1 MTHAQPGSMEQP
13 TFAAIP
19 QPNLDDLA
27 IDAVLH
33 LGAALEVLELHASH
47 KVTAIN
53 CVCRDLL
60 RIYYAK
66 ADQAQSL
73 EPQDK
78 ELLGLLHDTAVDL
91 GYAVEVVDHLNG
103 DEADDPILYAVSY
116 LLKAAKRF
124 ADEGV
129 AVALAVKG

>member
-1 MTHAQPGSMEQP
+1 MGQA
-13 TFAAIP
+13 TFATTP
-19 QPNLDDLA
+19 QPKLDDLA

-33 LGAALEVLELHASH
+33 LGAALEVLELHARH

-91 GYAVEVVDHLNG
+91 GYAIEVVDHLNG

-129 AVALAVKG
+129 AAGLAVKG

>member
-1 MTHAQPGSMEQP
+1 MEQP
-13 TFAAIP
+13 AFATTP

-33 LGAALEVLELHASH
+33 LGAALEVLELHARH

-60 RIYYAK
+60 RIYYVK
-66 ADQAQSL
+66 ADQTQSL

-91 GYAVEVVDHLNG
+91 GYAIEVVDHLNG

-129 AVALAVKG
+129 AAALAVKG

>member
-1 MTHAQPGSMEQP
+1 M
-13 TFAAIP
+13 
-19 QPNLDDLA
+19 
-27 IDAVLH
+27 
-33 LGAALEVLELHASH
+33 GAALDVLDLHARH

-60 RIYYAK
+60 RIYYVK

-91 GYAVEVVDHLNG
+91 GYAIEVGGPSQWRRGRRPHPLCRELSAQG
-103 DEADDPILYAVSY
+103 GQAVC
-116 LLKAAKRF
+116 
-124 ADEGV
+124 G
-129 AVALAVKG
+129 

>member
-1 MTHAQPGSMEQP
+1 MTHAQPSSTEQP

-19 QPNLDDLA
+19 QPKLDDLA

-129 AVALAVKG
+129 AAGLAVKG

>member
-1 MTHAQPGSMEQP
+1 MGLKKRRLTADLRQDLRNIIHEQQDP
-13 TFAAIP
+13 MDLSLP
-19 QPNLDDLA
+19 KLEDLA

-33 LGAALEVLELHASH
+33 LGAALEVLELHARH

-91 GYAVEVVDHLNG
+91 GYAVV
-103 DEADDPILYAVSY
+103 
-116 LLKAAKRF
+116 F
-124 ADEGV
+124 F
-129 AVALAVKG
+129 

>member
-1 MTHAQPGSMEQP
+1 MTHAHPGSFEQR
-13 TFAAIP
+13 TFATTP

-33 LGAALEVLELHASH
+33 LGAALEVLELHARH

-91 GYAVEVVDHLNG
+91 GYAIEVVDHLNG

>member
-1 MTHAQPGSMEQP
+1 MDQDICTIS
-13 TFAAIP
+13 

-33 LGAALEVLELHASH
+33 LGAALEVLELHARH

-129 AVALAVKG
+129 AAGLACGACV

>member
-1 MTHAQPGSMEQP
+1 MDQDICTISEPK
-13 TFAAIP
+13 
-19 QPNLDDLA
+19 LDDLA

-33 LGAALEVLELHASH
+33 LGAALEVLELHARH

-129 AVALAVKG
+129 AAGLACGACV

>member
-1 MTHAQPGSMEQP
+1 MDQDICTISEPK
-13 TFAAIP
+13 
-19 QPNLDDLA
+19 LDDLA

-33 LGAALEVLELHASH
+33 LGAALEVLELHARH

-124 ADEGV
+124 ADEGLSAGV
-129 AVALAVKG
+129 S